1 MVFLWVTGTLVNMC
15 SLCKFYF
22 SLTRPLFSLCLIR
35 IAALGFLLGLTAC
48 SMPHSQGVRQPSQAQ
63 SRAEQASTEAG
74 IQTPLPASV
83 ELSSSEHAAWQ
94 TTHLPG
100 KRKTHFSH
108 RFYKG
113 RHAVEATA
121 NSSVSVFR
129 RPLHVPPNEL
139 IALKFSWY
147 VPGLI
152 KAADMAQRDL
162 DDSPV
167 RFVLSFAGD
176 RSKFSNKN
184 RMLSDL
190 SHALTGEEL
199 PYATLMYVWCNQ
211 RAVGSIITHPRT
223 DRIRKMVVESG
234 AGNLGQWLD
243 YERDIRADFIQAFG
257 EEPGALTGIAL
268 MTDTDNTQSKATAW
282 YGPVSLVSRKAVV
295 P

>member
-1 MVFLWVTGTLVNMC
+1 
-15 SLCKFYF
+15 
-22 SLTRPLFSLCLIR
+22 
-35 IAALGFLLGLTAC
+35 
-48 SMPHSQGVRQPSQAQ
+48 MPHLQDAAPLRQEQGRGVQADVQ
-63 SRAEQASTEAG
+63 TSTQA
-74 IQTPLPASV
+74 PLVASV
-83 ELSSSEHAAWQ
+83 ELSSSEQAAWQ
-94 TTHLPG
+94 PMHLPG

-113 RHAVEATA
+113 RHAVEASA

-129 RPLHVPPNEL
+129 RSLHVPPNEL
-139 IALKFSWY
+139 AALKFSWY
-147 VPGLI
+147 VPSLI
-152 KAADMAQRDL
+152 KTADMAQRDL

-176 RSKFSNKN
+176 RSRFSSKN

-190 SHALTGEEL
+190 SQALTGEEL

-211 RAVGSIITHPRT
+211 RAVGSIITNPRT
-223 DRIRKMVVESG
+223 DRIRKMVVETGSG
-234 AGNLGQWLD
+234 KLGQWLD
-243 YERDIRADFIQAFG
+243 YERDIRADFIKAFG

-282 YGPVSLVSRKAVV
+282 YGPVSLVSRNAVA